1 MNLDRLKEVN
11 QLAMLE
17 ASKALSKLLQGPVTV
32 GMNLVEIKRAKE
44 LTAGLN
50 PEEVV
55 VGIASSLTSD
65 LVGNALFVLPKETAF
80 AFCDFSLKRPR
91 GQTQGIQEEE
101 RCLLEE
107 VGNIVVGNY
116 LRAFSQGFG
125 LKCLLHG
132 APDFSWDTLGSLI
145 NQVLPSLV
153 SVPLEKALF
162 IEIIFSFEQAAV
174 KGYMILLCEAK
185 RLEEALE
192 KL

>member
-11 QLAMLE
+11 QLSMLE
-17 ASKALSKLLQGPVTV
+17 ASKALSKFLQGPVSV
-32 GMNLVEIKRAKE
+32 GMNRVEIKKAKD

-55 VGIASSLTSD
+55 IGITSSLTSD
-65 LVGNALFVLPKETAF
+65 LMGKALFVFPKETAF
-80 AFCDFSLKRPR
+80 ALSDFSLKRPR
-91 GQTQGIQEEE
+91 GQTQSIQEEE

-132 APDFSWDTLGSLI
+132 APDFYWDTLGSLI
-145 NQVLPSLV
+145 NQVLASLV
-153 SVPLEKALF
+153 PVPLEDALF

-174 KGYMILLCEAK
+174 KGYMILLCEMK
-185 RLEEALE
+185 RLGEALE